1 MPSPEQLTANRA
13 NAQLSTGPVTDAGK
27 QTVSRNAL
35 SHGLAG
41 RTHAALAGEEE
52 PFAQYCRGML
62 EALGPVGA
70 IEEDFAQLIAADRW
84 RLHRAH
90 KMENALFAQIEREQS
105 GELDAATA
113 DVQAWVDPAKGLQ
126 RIALYAARIQRAI
139 EKNTADLKTLQAARL
154 AAYAQAQEEAIL
166 LTQHAAA
173 KGQTYNP
180 ALDFPATEDC
190 GGFVYSAPAIAHRI
204 DRARRLEEAKVRFAP
219 ESAALL
225 ANALSML

>member
-35 SHGLAG
+35 NHGLAG
-41 RTHAALAGEEE
+41 RTHAALAGEEG
-52 PFAQYCRGML
+52 PFAQYCLAMF
-62 EALGPVGA
+62 EALGPVGP
-70 IEEDFAQLIAADRW
+70 IEDDLAQLIAADRW

-90 KMENALFAQIEREQS
+90 KMENALFAQIEREQAD
-105 GELDAATA
+105 ELDAGTA

-139 EKNTADLKTLQAARL
+139 EKNTAELKALQAARL
-154 AAYAQAQEEAIL
+154 AAYADAQQEAVL
-166 LTQHAAA
+166 FTQLAAA

-180 ALDFPATEDC
+180 APDFPTPEAC
-190 GGFVYSAPAIAHRI
+190 GGFAYSPSAIAHLI

-219 ESAALL
+219 EGAALL
-225 ANALSML
+225 ANALSLM